1 MAGATLS
8 FDGATLA
15 VAGRLD
21 HDSVVALAEAGATW
35 LAQRAPAECR
45 VDLAGV
51 DYSTSAGIA
60 LLLGWLRAATQA
72 GKQLRFDNLPADMA
86 AIARVG
92 GLDHIL
98 QG

>member
-1 MAGATLS
+1 MTGATLS
-8 FDGATLA
+8 FDGAALV

-21 HDSVVALAEAGATW
+21 HESVVELAQGGATW
-35 LAQRAPAECR
+35 LAQRAPADCR

-51 DYSTSAGIA
+51 VYSTSAGIA
-60 LLLGWLRAATQA
+60 LLLGWLRAAEQA
-72 GKQLRFDNLPADMA
+72 GKRLRFDNLPEDMA

-98 QG
+98 GL